1 MATHGDARF
10 EAEVRWTTHGVA
22 HIQAHD
28 WGSLGFG
35 QGYACT
41 SDHLPTIADQIVKVR
56 SERAQHHG
64 AGRDGAHL
72 ATDFGYLA
80 LGVRDRAPGFRDAQP
95 PHVRALVGGY
105 AVGYNAAVA
114 EALVDPDLLPEWCR
128 GADWIR
134 PIDEIDLWTYLVDI
148 ALMASGRNLAEII
161 GRAEAPGPDGPA
173 APSPITALGGGA
185 GASNGWAFGGDA
197 TASGHG
203 LVVANPHFPWGG
215 EARFWECHLTLP
227 GEIDAYGVAL
237 LGSPGVQM
245 GFNREVAWTHT
256 FSRGHRFTLS
266 RLDLVRDDPT
276 SFRYGDETR
285 AMTATDH
292 SVEVLSDDGTR
303 STVTRTLWRTHQ
315 GPMVNLPLVGWGFD
329 LAFTYR
335 DANFDNDLI
344 LSQFL
349 AMATAS
355 SMDDFQASYARIQG
369 MPWVNTLAADK
380 TGRAWFIDGSST
392 PNLSQGA
399 EARFRDRIRDDLIA
413 ALLFEN
419 RVALLD
425 GSEPDDEW
433 VDHPDARA
441 PGLLPYADLPSLER
455 RDYLLN
461 ANDSHWLNHATD
473 RLEGFSPLHGLER
486 TARSLRTRQNLL
498 TAARLATEGQVTI
511 ESAVEAMLSND
522 SLSAALLCDDVIER
536 VRAAGGPELQ
546 AAADVLAAWDRR
558 YDLESVGAVLWRELI
573 AGFDK
578 KALAEAGALF
588 ATPFDPDRP
597 VDTPSGLAPA
607 PAEGPDP
614 IVAAM
619 VRSLEVLADAGVAF
633 DAPLGAVQWVQR
645 GDQRVAVHGGYEGD
659 GVLNILSPFG
669 ALASH
674 SLEPQPDALRPVADR
689 AATTGLAGGG
699 YRCTY
704 GTSFVMSVELTDDGP
719 VAIGL
724 LAYGQAGDD
733 RSPHHID
740 GTEAYAAKAMR
751 PLLFTDD
758 AIEADPHLR
767 RAHLRG

>member
-614 IVAAM
+614 IVAAV